1 MKQTDETV
9 KQEVK
14 KDIMQKNVIFNGV
27 IDYTRDDKET
37 VGLVKLADEN
47 GFDLRANKKAIFRPY
62 SIMDINTG
70 LSFKIPEGH
79 ELKVMST
86 VNVLKK
92 VGLMPLG
99 GCVSITNLDGEL
111 IVPMQNITPRMIIIE
126 RGMPLGRILIE
137 SINNFV
143 SFKEVEKKIEEH
155 DL

>member
-1 MKQTDETV
+1 MKQTDEV
-9 KQEVK
+9 KQEIK
-14 KDIMQKNVIFNGV
+14 KDVIQKNVIFNGV
-27 IDYTRDDKET
+27 IEYTRDDKET
-37 VGLVKLADEN
+37 VGLVKLTDEN
-47 GFDLRANKKAIFRPY
+47 GFDLRTNKKMIFRPY

-70 LSFKIPEGH
+70 LSFKLPEGY